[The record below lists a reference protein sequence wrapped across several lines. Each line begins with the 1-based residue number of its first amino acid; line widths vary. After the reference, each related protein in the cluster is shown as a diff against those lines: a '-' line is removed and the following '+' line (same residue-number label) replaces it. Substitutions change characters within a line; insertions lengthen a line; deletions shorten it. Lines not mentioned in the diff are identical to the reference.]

1 MSHLR
6 ARPLEKPFTPHALAY
21 CHRPQHTEN
30 SSEASF
36 LKLSEKNSQELAALE
51 GSNIFEDM
59 QERLNR
65 MEASSMRK
73 IQEVQAKLLMYSQ

>member
-6 ARPLEKPFTPHALAY
+6 VRPLEKPFALHSLAY
-21 CHRPQHTEN
+21 CHRPRNTES

-36 LKLSEKNSQELAALE
+36 LKLSEKNSQQLAVVE
-51 GSNIFEDM
+51 GSNIFDDM

-65 MEASSMRK
+65 MEASSIRK
-73 IQEVQAKLLMYSQ
+73 IQEVQDKLLVYS